1 MANRLH
7 GVIDLTKTLQCDRA
21 SSRQGRA
28 RGIGRL
34 TEEINV
40 TFDATANPS
49 HARGEAN
56 PALMAALAITAI
68 AAATL
73 AGAWFFQL
81 VLDIRPCP
89 LCLEQRYA
97 YYLAVPLGALIA
109 IAAAKDAPRAAVI
122 AGLAILALA
131 ALGNAW
137 LGTYH
142 AGVEWHL
149 WQGPTDCTGPIGNL
163 GSAGNLLE
171 RLDTVKV
178 IRCDEVQWRFLGI
191 SLAGYNV
198 LISLLMAA
206 IAAWG
211 IGRSLRK

>member
-73 AGAWFFQL
+73 AGAGFL
-81 VLDIRPCP
+81 PPVLDLPPCP
-89 LCLEQRYA
+89 LFLRPPHS
-97 YYLAVPLGALIA
+97 YLL
-109 IAAAKDAPRAAVI
+109 
-122 AGLAILALA
+122 
-131 ALGNAW
+131 
-137 LGTYH
+137 
-142 AGVEWHL
+142 
-149 WQGPTDCTGPIGNL
+149 
-163 GSAGNLLE
+163 
-171 RLDTVKV
+171 
-178 IRCDEVQWRFLGI
+178 
-191 SLAGYNV
+191 
-198 LISLLMAA
+198 
-206 IAAWG
+206 
-211 IGRSLRK
+211 

>member
-1 MANRLH
+1 M
-7 GVIDLTKTLQCDRA
+7 
-21 SSRQGRA
+21 
-28 RGIGRL
+28 
-34 TEEINV
+34 
-40 TFDATANPS
+40 TFDATANRSP
-49 HARGEAN
+49 ARHDAH
-56 PALMAALAITAI
+56 PARIAALAITAI

-97 YYLAVPLGALIA
+97 YYLALPLGALTA
-109 IAAAKDAPRAAVI
+109 LVAGRDAPRGVLL
-122 AGLAILALA
+122 AGLAVLAVA
-131 ALGNAW
+131 ALGNAV

-142 AGVEWHL
+142 AGVEWQF

-163 GSAGNLLE
+163 GSAGSLLE

-178 IRCDEVQWRFLGI
+178 VRCDEVQWRFLGL

-211 IGRSLRK
+211 LVKSAGRG

>member
-1 MANRLH
+1 MAHRLH

-73 AGAWFFQL
+73 AGALFFQL
-81 VLDIRPCP
+81 VLGIPPRPPRPPPRHPFCLSGPPSP
-89 LCLEQRYA
+89 LT
-97 YYLAVPLGALIA
+97 PTPS
-109 IAAAKDAPRAAVI
+109 APD
-122 AGLAILALA
+122 
-131 ALGNAW
+131 
-137 LGTYH
+137 
-142 AGVEWHL
+142 
-149 WQGPTDCTGPIGNL
+149 PP
-163 GSAGNLLE
+163 
-171 RLDTVKV
+171 
-178 IRCDEVQWRFLGI
+178 
-191 SLAGYNV
+191 
-198 LISLLMAA
+198 
-206 IAAWG
+206 
-211 IGRSLRK
+211 